1 MSLCVC
7 DRSAVLDVRSLDGS
21 LGSRLRLLADAS
33 GAGSCAGTG
42 AVAWALAVSAMVNA
56 SLVAQR
62 AGWVWAQGRAVRRAS
77 ACTLRVKPAV
87 VVAAESANGARGARD
102 SVLQ

>member
-1 MSLCVC
+1 MSVCVC
-7 DRSAVLDVRSLDGS
+7 DRPAVLDVLSLDGS

-42 AVAWALAVSAMVNA
+42 GVEWALTVSAMVNA

-62 AGWVWAQGRAVRRAS
+62 AGWVWAQGRAVRRAP
-77 ACTLRVKPAV
+77 LRVKPAV
-87 VVAAESANGARGARD
+87 VVVAAESANRARSVRD
-102 SVLQ
+102 SALQ